1 MDSIQS
7 IGIIVVLA
15 ISGLSLLGM
24 FLFGIRSFIFGKV
37 SKLTTGAVLL
47 PVVLLAILGF
57 VLGDWPTAA
66 IYTLVIMLVIAVIAV
81 VLSSAK
87 GLVRLG

>member
-7 IGIIVVLA
+7 IGVIVVLA
-15 ISGLSLLGM
+15 ITGLSLLGM
-24 FLFGIRSFIFGKV
+24 LLFGIRSFLFGKV

-47 PVVLLAILGF
+47 PVVLLTVLGF

-66 IYTLVIMLVIAVIAV
+66 IYTLVIMLVIAVIAMI
-81 VLSSAK
+81 LSSAK